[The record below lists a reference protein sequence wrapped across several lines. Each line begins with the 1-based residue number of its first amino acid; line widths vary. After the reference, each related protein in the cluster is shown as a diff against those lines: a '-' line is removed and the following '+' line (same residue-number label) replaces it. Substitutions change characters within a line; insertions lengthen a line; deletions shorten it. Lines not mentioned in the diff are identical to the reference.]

1 MGASQLQTYLT
12 NTKGSHHPGC
22 SENRDK
28 QKRFQS
34 TSSTLHLQLIKY
46 IKLFQLLLL
55 LLWCESLC
63 ASQLSCALISLNW
76 FSIQLCFSLFY
87 SLPLCSVRF
96 LLHTINSWTS
106 HCGPNQPNSAAPQ
119 PRLIAVDSLL
129 TSLLLSWKKGY
140 VCSWLFSFYLY
151 FKPHTRCRVGLELVT
166 WAHSCIIHE
175 EELLA
180 AAAK

>member
-63 ASQLSCALISLNW
+63 FSALLCFNNFKLVQYSALLCPFLFSSTLLCSFSATYNQQLDFSLW
-76 FSIQLCFSLFY
+76 PKPAQLCSTTASPNCCGL
-87 SLPLCSVRF
+87 SPHQSASVLKKRLC
-96 LLHTINSWTS
+96 L
-106 HCGPNQPNSAAPQ
+106 
-119 PRLIAVDSLL
+119 
-129 TSLLLSWKKGY
+129 
-140 VCSWLFSFYLY
+140 
-151 FKPHTRCRVGLELVT
+151 
-166 WAHSCIIHE
+166 
-175 EELLA
+175 
-180 AAAK
+180 

>member
-34 TSSTLHLQLIKY
+34 TSSTLHLQLINY

-63 ASQLSCALISLNW
+63 FSALLCFNKFELVQYSALLFPFLFSSTLLCSFSATYNQQLDFSLW
-76 FSIQLCFSLFY
+76 PKPAQLCSTTASPNCCGL
-87 SLPLCSVRF
+87 SPHQSASVLKKRLC
-96 LLHTINSWTS
+96 L
-106 HCGPNQPNSAAPQ
+106 
-119 PRLIAVDSLL
+119 
-129 TSLLLSWKKGY
+129 
-140 VCSWLFSFYLY
+140 
-151 FKPHTRCRVGLELVT
+151 
-166 WAHSCIIHE
+166 
-175 EELLA
+175 
-180 AAAK
+180 

>member
-63 ASQLSCALISLNW
+63 FSALLCFNKFELVQYSALLCPFLFSSTLLCSFSATYNQQLDFSLW
-76 FSIQLCFSLFY
+76 PKPAQLCSTTASPNCCGL
-87 SLPLCSVRF
+87 SPHQSASVLKKRLC
-96 LLHTINSWTS
+96 L
-106 HCGPNQPNSAAPQ
+106 
-119 PRLIAVDSLL
+119 
-129 TSLLLSWKKGY
+129 
-140 VCSWLFSFYLY
+140 
-151 FKPHTRCRVGLELVT
+151 
-166 WAHSCIIHE
+166 
-175 EELLA
+175 
-180 AAAK
+180 